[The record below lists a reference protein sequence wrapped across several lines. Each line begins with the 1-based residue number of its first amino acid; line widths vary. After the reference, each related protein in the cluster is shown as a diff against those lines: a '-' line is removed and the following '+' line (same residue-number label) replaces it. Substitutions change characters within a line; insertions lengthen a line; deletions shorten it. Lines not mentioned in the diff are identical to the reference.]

1 MSQVIV
7 EFRSIQDQIKELELR
22 LNAIKANPDYGREA
36 EFEAKLRNL
45 VAIYGKSLRDI
56 VLMLDPDAER
66 YSLEFQ
72 RVDKVH
78 KARGS
83 YRGPRAV
90 QTYKNPHTGEV
101 VETAGGNHKTLKQ
114 WRHAYPHTEIKD
126 WIVKESDQ

>member
-1 MSQVIV
+1 MSQIIV
-7 EFRSIQDQIKELELR
+7 EYRSIQYQIKELERGLA
-22 LNAIKANPDYGREA
+22 AITANPDYGREM

-45 VAIYGKSLRDI
+45 MAIYGKSLRDV
-56 VLMLDPDAER
+56 VLILDPDAER
-66 YSLEFQ
+66 FNLEFQ

-114 WRHAYPHTEIKD
+114 WRHAYPHTDLKT
-126 WIVKESDQ
+126 WIVKDA